1 MPVSSNYVAI
11 KGSVHPHP
19 KDHRKVGPTASSD
32 QLTVTLLLR
41 RKTGAAKEAQIV
53 AADAP
58 RPTQEESANSRGA
71 DQGELD
77 QVIAFAKG
85 AGLEVVESDAT
96 RRSVVVRGSVADVDE
111 AFAVQLND
119 YQYEYGKYRSHDG
132 AVSVPSNIADYVE
145 AVVGLTVRFARDTSR
160 RRGSA
165 IRPIRRTQAS
175 DSPAGGDP
183 RRRGRSN
190 DRPLRDGDAGRSSRL
205 RRDRHRCDDGGARRI
220 ADAEDRRRAAIGRAR
235 SSRLL
240 AGDAHRLRQRKLPG
254 ARRRTASVAASSLM
268 SRGMVCPSECTLTH
282 Q

>member
-111 AFAVQLND
+111 A
-119 YQYEYGKYRSHDG
+119 
-132 AVSVPSNIADYVE
+132 
-145 AVVGLTVRFARDTSR
+145 R
-160 RRGSA
+160 RRSDQSSGSRA
-165 IRPIRRTQAS
+165 TLLDGEEAQSGRSGEHQAS
-175 DSPAGGDP
+175 DSDP
-183 RRRGRSN
+183 
-190 DRPLRDGDAGRSSRL
+190 L
-205 RRDRHRCDDGGARRI
+205 
-220 ADAEDRRRAAIGRAR
+220 
-235 SSRLL
+235 
-240 AGDAHRLRQRKLPG
+240 
-254 ARRRTASVAASSLM
+254 
-268 SRGMVCPSECTLTH
+268 
-282 Q
+282 